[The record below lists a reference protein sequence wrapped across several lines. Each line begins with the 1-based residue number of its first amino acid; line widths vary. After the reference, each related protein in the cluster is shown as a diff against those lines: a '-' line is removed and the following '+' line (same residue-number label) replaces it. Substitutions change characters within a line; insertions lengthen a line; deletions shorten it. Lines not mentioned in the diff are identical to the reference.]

1 MIHRPRTGDWELPGP
16 VLPNLRQVRVT
27 PAEIQKIL
35 AAADQAGR
43 LGPDANFNATDIFD
57 ASSTSFTT
65 IVDGKTH
72 TIGAYA
78 LGYPVVTV
86 DAVLTEARKKLS
98 GFSDKAG
105 DLAIFLGRQIIDAE
119 AYDATSMRISRARP
133 ICPIRT

>member
-1 MIHRPRTGDWELPGP
+1 

-35 AAADQAGR
+35 AAADQAGL

-86 DAVLTEARKKLS
+86 GAALTEARKKLS
-98 GFSDKAG
+98 ASRTR
-105 DLAIFLGRQIIDAE
+105 LGIWRPSWTE
-119 AYDATSMRISRARP
+119 RSATPGHMTPPRCGSSPARP